1 VCVHPNILTEDR
13 AARSVT
19 APSATTASSKEMT
32 FPTNLGSCGRSA
44 AWRHG
49 EDLNSVLSCVE
60 HQFEITENDMATAS
74 GSTRTSP
81 VPGRQRAT
89 TRTSVARQIKD
100 QRRGYARAVLQ
111 ALARTQHGRPT
122 TQVQRVLRESLTPL
136 GVRLSTARLH
146 QLATDIAAG
155 RPVELT

>member
-1 VCVHPNILTEDR
+1 VSPSSV
-13 AARSVT
+13 ARDNG
-19 APSATTASSKEMT
+19 
-32 FPTNLGSCGRSA
+32 TNLGSCGRLA

-49 EDLNSVLSCVE
+49 EDLNSVLSFVE
-60 HQFEITENDMATAS
+60 HQFEITEDGMGTTI

-89 TRTSVARQIKD
+89 TRRSVARQIKD

-136 GVRLSTARLH
+136 GVRLSTARVH
-146 QLATDIAAG
+146 QLATDITAG

>member
-1 VCVHPNILTEDR
+1 VSPS
-13 AARSVT
+13 SV
-19 APSATTASSKEMT
+19 ALDNG
-32 FPTNLGSCGRSA
+32 TNLGSCGRSA

-49 EDLNSVLSCVE
+49 EDLNSVLSFVE
-60 HQFEITENDMATAS
+60 HQFDITEDVMGTAS

-122 TQVQRVLRESLTPL
+122 AQVQRVLRESLTPL

-146 QLATDIAAG
+146 QLATDIAVG

>member
-1 VCVHPNILTEDR
+1 MG
-13 AARSVT
+13 T
-19 APSATTASSKEMT
+19 ATGSA
-32 FPTNLGSCGRSA
+32 
-44 AWRHG
+44 
-49 EDLNSVLSCVE
+49 
-60 HQFEITENDMATAS
+60 
-74 GSTRTSP
+74 RTSP
-81 VPGRQRAT
+81 VPSRQRAS

-136 GVRLSTARLH
+136 GVRLSTARVH

>member
-1 VCVHPNILTEDR
+1 VSPS
-13 AARSVT
+13 SV
-19 APSATTASSKEMT
+19 ALDNG
-32 FPTNLGSCGRSA
+32 TNLGSCGRSA

-49 EDLNSVLSCVE
+49 EDLDSVLSFIE
-60 HQFEITENDMATAS
+60 HQFEITEDVMGTAS

-81 VPGRQRAT
+81 VPGRQRAP

-111 ALARTQHGRPT
+111 ALAR
-122 TQVQRVLRESLTPL
+122 TPL

>member
-1 VCVHPNILTEDR
+1 
-13 AARSVT
+13 
-19 APSATTASSKEMT
+19 M
-32 FPTNLGSCGRSA
+32 G
-44 AWRHG
+44 
-49 EDLNSVLSCVE
+49 
-60 HQFEITENDMATAS
+60 TAS

-81 VPGRQRAT
+81 VPGPT
-89 TRTSVARQIKD
+89 ARHHPHERGPSDQD

>member
-1 VCVHPNILTEDR
+1 MDP
-13 AARSVT
+13 
-19 APSATTASSKEMT
+19 
-32 FPTNLGSCGRSA
+32 
-44 AWRHG
+44 
-49 EDLNSVLSCVE
+49 
-60 HQFEITENDMATAS
+60 AS

>member
-1 VCVHPNILTEDR
+1 
-13 AARSVT
+13 
-19 APSATTASSKEMT
+19 M
-32 FPTNLGSCGRSA
+32 G
-44 AWRHG
+44 
-49 EDLNSVLSCVE
+49 
-60 HQFEITENDMATAS
+60 TAS

-81 VPGRQRAT
+81 APGQQRAT

-122 TQVQRVLRESLTPL
+122 TQIQRVLRESLTPL

-146 QLATDIAAG
+146 QLATDITAG

>member
-1 VCVHPNILTEDR
+1 
-13 AARSVT
+13 
-19 APSATTASSKEMT
+19 M
-32 FPTNLGSCGRSA
+32 G
-44 AWRHG
+44 
-49 EDLNSVLSCVE
+49 
-60 HQFEITENDMATAS
+60 TAS

-81 VPGRQRAT
+81 VPGRQRAS

-111 ALARTQHGRPT
+111 ALARTQH
-122 TQVQRVLRESLTPL
+122 
-136 GVRLSTARLH
+136 ARLH